1 MGSFSDCGE
10 RVEVRE
16 VFSVNEWNTS
26 GLVAT
31 NFGGFVLNWG
41 CFDTPSFCQINLF
54 KQVEITP
61 ALFMFKQ
68 VKSELAFT
76 CLGGQCQ
83 VKILDSHMMVS
94 SSNT

>member
-1 MGSFSDCGE
+1 MGE
-10 RVEVRE
+10 WERRVEVRE
-16 VFSVNEWNTS
+16 IFSVNGWNTS

-31 NFGGFVLNWG
+31 NFWVFVLNWG
-41 CFDTPSFCQINLF
+41 CFDIPSNCQINMF

-76 CLGGQCQ
+76 CRGGQCQ
-83 VKILDSHMMVS
+83 VKILDSHMKVS